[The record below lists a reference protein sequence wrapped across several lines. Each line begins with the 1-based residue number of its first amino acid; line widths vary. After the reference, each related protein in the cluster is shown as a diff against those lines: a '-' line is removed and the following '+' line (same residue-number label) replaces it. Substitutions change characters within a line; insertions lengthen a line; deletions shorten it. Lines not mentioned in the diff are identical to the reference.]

1 MFTVAD
7 LVNVHPDLW
16 PWMTLTG
23 VFKVNELKIVCGVLA
38 VRDGSMRYR
47 PAIPRVRYPHIWHIH
62 DPYIPI
68 YDPYMT
74 HIWPIY
80 TIYDPCVTYI
90 WPIYHLYDTYND
102 PYMTH
107 IWHGVPTDKYVHHC
121 PLNLP
126 TTNLFCDANYQG
138 GPPPPETPLYNFF
151 VAPKHITGSPHLA
164 HHTETSLRIMLVKF
178 NRERCMLWGWGHLT
192 PPFVG

>member
-1 MFTVAD
+1 
-7 LVNVHPDLW
+7 
-16 PWMTLTG
+16 MTYT
-23 VFKVNELKIVCGVLA
+23 
-38 VRDGSMRYR
+38 R
-47 PAIPRVRYPHIWHIH
+47 PIYNL
-62 DPYIPI
+62 

-74 HIWPIY
+74 HIYHIWPIY
-80 TIYDPCVTYI
+80 DLYMTCIWPIYGLYMTYI
-90 WPIYHLYDTYND
+90 WPIYDLYNT
-102 PYMTH
+102 YMTH
-107 IWHGVPTDKYVHHC
+107 TWHGVPTDKYVHHC

-138 GPPPPETPLYNFF
+138 GHPPPETPLYNFF

>member
-164 HHTETSLRIMLVKF
+164 HHTETSLRIMLVKY
-178 NRERCMLWGWGHLT
+178 NRERCICYGGG
-192 PPFVG
+192 VI